1 MNFVAAWQKH
11 YTVIL
16 FCFTVKVTSH
26 RAFSLKD
33 TSLMMSINFNL
44 KIKDC
49 VLSSQKT
56 LYIVTT
62 GLQSF
67 VVIENT
73 FTPFSVVSK
82 LVVNVSLQQKQDV
95 SNVRLTAF
103 VWSEKSRNTSAFKC
117 RRQGERISTR
127 HAFLKCLKCAEAR
140 EKLTFLMRYEIL
152 IVVLSLFFSTVTS
165 AFQLFT
171 CKL

>member
-1 MNFVAAWQKH
+1 
-11 YTVIL
+11 
-16 FCFTVKVTSH
+16 
-26 RAFSLKD
+26 
-33 TSLMMSINFNL
+33 MMSINFNL

-103 VWSEKSRNTSAFKC
+103 V
-117 RRQGERISTR
+117 
-127 HAFLKCLKCAEAR
+127 
-140 EKLTFLMRYEIL
+140 
-152 IVVLSLFFSTVTS
+152 
-165 AFQLFT
+165 
-171 CKL
+171 